1 MADNNTKRLLGVAE
15 RIASAALALA
25 NHLNAFLACGD
36 AVAVTFEDFFGN
48 PSHDG
53 FGRLIAE
60 KPLCK
65 LRFKLLNV

>member
-25 NHLNAFLACGD
+25 LHRLALLACGD
-36 AVAVTFEDFFGN
+36 SVAIAFEDFFRN

-53 FGRLIAE
+53 FGRLIADE
-60 KPLCK
+60 PLCK

>member
-15 RIASAALALA
+15 RIASAALALTF
-25 NHLNAFLACGD
+25 HLKAFFACGD
-36 AVAVTFEDFFGN
+36 SVTVAFEDFFRN

-60 KPLCK
+60 KPL
-65 LRFKLLNV
+65 